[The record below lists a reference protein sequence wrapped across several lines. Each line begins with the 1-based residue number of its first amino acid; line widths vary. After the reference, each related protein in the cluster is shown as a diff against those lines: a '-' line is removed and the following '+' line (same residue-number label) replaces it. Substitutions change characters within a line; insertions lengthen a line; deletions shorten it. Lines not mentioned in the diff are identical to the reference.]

1 MSWRTQD
8 WDIRTCNCVWG
19 SRKWKQQN
27 WWVLPQGFT
36 GDGIFLS
43 YKPLSIIERLSD
55 NRRSVL
61 HGLLLWKDAT
71 EQRERPIKL
80 HRPSQ
85 VVFERWAYPTLIVV
99 QARVQ
104 FMAWTW
110 DAICVKDAIVVTVSV
125 PINPNYD
132 TLLDGR
138 KKRNKRFDSNFPIVW
153 ALIRLHSW

>member
-1 MSWRTQD
+1 M
-8 WDIRTCNCVWG
+8 
-19 SRKWKQQN
+19 QQN
-27 WWVLPQGFT
+27 RENDRPNYIDLLKL
-36 GDGIFLS
+36 FL
-43 YKPLSIIERLSD
+43 KAGPII
-55 NRRSVL
+55 
-61 HGLLLWKDAT
+61 
-71 EQRERPIKL
+71 
-80 HRPSQ
+80 
-85 VVFERWAYPTLIVV
+85 YPTLIVV